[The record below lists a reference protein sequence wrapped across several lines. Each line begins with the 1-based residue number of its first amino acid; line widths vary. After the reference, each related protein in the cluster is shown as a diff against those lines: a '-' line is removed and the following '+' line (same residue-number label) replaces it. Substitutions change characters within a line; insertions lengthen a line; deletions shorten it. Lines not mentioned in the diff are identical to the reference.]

1 MATGNEGIQHQDA
14 KTQGRKEMGMN
25 ERPPFASSRLR
36 VLALTS
42 PVSPCL
48 RASVVN
54 TGLSGIANGS
64 PLDVGS
70 RNVSLRVAEGQAG
83 LPVLWERL
91 CTAYGLVCLVVL
103 LVGTS
108 ITHADDSTKLDASF
122 PADVQPLLKTY
133 CYECHSGD
141 TIEGE
146 LDFAAFTN
154 LSQVRQHTKV
164 WQKVSEMLLSEQMP
178 PQDAKPLSP
187 EDRAKLHNWV
197 HTVLMIE
204 AAAHA
209 GDPGPV
215 VLRRLSNAEYTYT
228 LRDLTGIET
237 LDPAKEFPVDSASGE
252 GFTNVGNSLVMSPAM
267 ITKYLDAG
275 KQVASHAVFLPSG
288 MRFSPDSTRR
298 DWTNAYLA
306 QIRTLYRKYSENGG
320 GSAVNLQGIQFDTNT
335 GGRLPVERYFRATLA
350 EREALTSGRKTIES
364 VAADNEL
371 SPKYLGTIWAML
383 NTPES
388 DPPSLLLAP
397 LRARWKTAQPDELP
411 HLMEL
416 VTPWQNTLWKFN
428 SVGQIGLHPDIKAW
442 QVPISPVVT
451 RQDFRVKLPA
461 ANPQGE
467 VVLSLAAFDA
477 GDGTMQDQVLWER
490 PRFVSP
496 GRPDLLLKD
505 IQRVSSELARSRDR
519 HFAQTAR
526 CLAAAAEAGQSTT
539 PVELQPLATKYEV
552 DEDSLSAWWEYLG
565 IGSSGQ
571 VTLGALIT
579 RPQERAEA
587 YDFIQGWVEGD
598 ALSVVA
604 NSSDQ
609 HVRIPG
615 NMKPHSIAVHP
626 TPTLS
631 VAVGWRS
638 PLATTLKITGAV
650 QHAHPECG
658 NGIEWALEIRRGN
671 TRQTLATGASLGATV
686 MPIGPLDSIAIRT
699 GDVIA
704 LVVSP
709 EGGNNSC
716 DLTAIDLALSDGTHT
731 WDMAQDLSPHI
742 LAGNPHADQQGNAG
756 VWSFYSQ
763 PTGEGSGHVIPSGSV
778 LAKWQ
783 ASGEPGEKRR
793 LASDVQTL
801 LQSEP
806 ATLSDD
812 SPDAALSKQ
821 LRSISGPFMAAV
833 FKEVASKSG
842 DPASVSDSPWGLP
855 ASRFGKHPDG
865 RAIESS
871 SLCVQAPDT
880 TEIRLPADLVAGAE
894 FVTTGLL
901 HPETAKDGAVRL
913 QVLAGPASEAQPSLA
928 TPILVTAESAT
939 SQRIEANLDEFRSLF
954 PAALCYTQIVP
965 VDEDVTLTLY
975 YREDNQLSRLML
987 SREQAAELDQMWD
1000 ELSYVSQ
1007 EPLELITAITQLYQF
1022 ATQDRPDMLPLI
1034 GAQQQPVQD
1043 RADAFRQRLLSSE
1056 PQQLDAVVQ
1065 FAHQAYRRPLTD
1077 LEQTQLRGLY
1087 QKLREE
1093 EIGHDDALRL
1103 TMARVLVSPAFLYH
1117 LEKPT
1122 PGTQASPVSEI
1133 ELASR
1138 LSYFLWSSA
1147 PDRELFDLAAAGKL
1161 SDPEV
1166 LSIQAQRMLRDPKAR
1181 RLATEFGC
1189 HWLHI
1194 HDFEH
1199 LNEKSERHFPTFAA
1213 LRGAMYEESI
1223 LVLTDL
1229 FQHDRSLLS
1238 LVDGDATFLNE
1249 ELAQHYGIPGVT
1261 GPQWRRVEG
1270 VRQYSRGSILS
1281 LASTMSKQSGASRT
1295 SPILRGT
1302 WLSEVMLGEKLPKP
1316 PKNVPVLS
1324 ETITEGLTERQMI
1337 QRHTSDPACNK
1348 CHMRIDPFGYA
1359 LEGFDAIGRLRT
1371 QDAAG
1376 LPIDTQTV
1384 LFDGTQVDG
1393 LSDLKTYLGQTRRA
1407 AFVRQF
1413 TKKLLGYS
1421 LGRAVQL
1428 SDEPLLIDIQ
1438 TQLSD
1443 NDSRVSLAIELI
1455 VRSRQFRE
1463 IRGKDALSVE

>member
-1 MATGNEGIQHQDA
+1 MASGNSGTQRQDA
-14 KTQGRKEMGMN
+14 TLPGGQEMRMN
-25 ERPPFASSRLR
+25 ESPLLAASRLIFS
-36 VLALTS
+36 VPTS
-42 PVSPCL
+42 SSSPCL
-48 RASVVN
+48 RVSVMNSVR
-54 TGLSGIANGS
+54 
-64 PLDVGS
+64 S
-70 RNVSLRVAEGQAG
+70 RKRAGQMC
-83 LPVLWERL
+83 P
-91 CTAYGLVCLVVL
+91 AYGLLGL
-103 LVGTS
+103 LAFLFIAS
-108 ITHADDSTKLDASF
+108 SMPADDSTKLDASF
-122 PADVQPLLKTY
+122 QADVQPLLKTY

-154 LSQVRQHTKV
+154 LSQVRKHTKV

-178 PQDAKPLSP
+178 PKDVKPLSP
-187 EDRAKLHNWV
+187 EDRTKLHSWV

-267 ITKYLDAG
+267 LTKYLDAG

-298 DWTNAYLA
+298 DWTNDYLA
-306 QIRTLYRKYSENGG
+306 QIRTLYRKYSANSG

-335 GGRLPVERYFRATLA
+335 GGRLPVERYLRATLS
-350 EREALTSGRKTIES
+350 EREALTSGQKTIEA
-364 VAADNEL
+364 VATEHDL
-371 SPKYLGTIWAML
+371 SPKYLGTIWTML
-383 NTPES
+383 NAPDT

-397 LRARWKTAQPDELP
+397 LRARWRTAQHDDIPQ
-411 HLMEL
+411 LMEL
-416 VTPWQNTLWKFN
+416 ATPWQNTLWKFN
-428 SVGQIGLHPDIKAW
+428 SVGQIGLHPDITAW
-442 QVPISPVVT
+442 QVPISPLTT
-451 RQDFRVKLPA
+451 RQEFHVKLPA
-461 ANPQGE
+461 GNPQGE

-477 GDGTMQDQVLWER
+477 GDGTLQDQVVWER

-496 GRPDLLLKD
+496 GRPDLLLQD
-505 IQRVSSELARSRDR
+505 IPRVATELARSRDR
-519 HFAQTAR
+519 HFAQAAR
-526 CLAAAAEAGQSTT
+526 CLAAATEAGQSAT

-552 DEDSLSAWWEYLG
+552 DEDSLAAWLEYLG
-565 IGSSGQ
+565 IGSSEN
-571 VTLGALIT
+571 VTLGTLIT
-579 RPQERAEA
+579 RQQERAEA
-587 YDFIQGWVEGD
+587 YDFIQGWVGDD
-598 ALSVVA
+598 ALQVLA

-609 HVRIPG
+609 PVRIPG
-615 NMKPHSIAVHP
+615 NVKPHSIVVHP
-626 TPTLS
+626 APTLS

-638 PLATTLKITGAV
+638 PLATTLKVTGAV

-658 NGIEWALEIRRGN
+658 NGIEWALEVRRGN
-671 TRQTLATGASLGATV
+671 TRQTVASGASLGATV

-704 LVVSP
+704 LVVRP
-709 EGGNNSC
+709 EDGNHSC
-716 DLTAIDLALSDGTHT
+716 DLTAIDLTLSDDTHE
-731 WDMAQDLSPHI
+731 WDMAKDLSPHI

-756 VWSFYSQ
+756 VWSFYSE
-763 PTGEGSGHVIPSGSV
+763 PTGGGSGHVIPVGSV

-783 ASGEPGEKRR
+783 ASSTPEEKQA
-793 LASDVQTL
+793 LAADVQSL
-801 LQSEP
+801 LQSDP
-806 ATLSDD
+806 ATLVAD
-812 SPDAALSKQ
+812 SPDAVLSQQ
-821 LRSISGPFMAAV
+821 LRSISGPFMSAV
-833 FKEVASKSG
+833 FNEVASKAS
-842 DPASVSDSPWGLP
+842 DPASGGDSPWGLP

-865 RAIESS
+865 RAIDTA
-871 SLCVQAPDT
+871 SLCVQAPDI
-880 TEIRLPADLVAGAE
+880 TEMRLPADLVAGSE
-894 FVTTGLL
+894 FVTSGLL
-901 HPETAKDGAVRL
+901 HPETAKEGAVRL
-913 QVLAGPASEAQPSLA
+913 QVLAAPASEAKPSVA
-928 TPILVTAESAT
+928 TPILVTADSAT
-939 SQRIEANLDEFRSLF
+939 SKRIAAQLDEFRSLF
-954 PAALCYTQIVP
+954 PPALCYTQIVP
-965 VDEDVTLTLY
+965 VDEVVTLTLY
-975 YREDNQLSRLML
+975 YREDQQLSRLML
-987 SREQAAELDQMWD
+987 SPEQAADLDRMWD
-1000 ELSYVSQ
+1000 ELFYVSQ
-1007 EPLELITAITQLYQF
+1007 EPLELVTAITQLYQF

-1034 GAQQQPVQD
+1034 SAQQQPVQD
-1043 RADAFRQRLLSSE
+1043 RADAFRQRLVSNE
-1056 PQQLDAVVQ
+1056 PQQLDAVVR
-1065 FAHQAYRRPLTD
+1065 FAQQAYRRPLTD

-1087 QKLREE
+1087 AKLREE
-1093 EIGHDDALRL
+1093 EIGHEDALRL
-1103 TMARVLVSPAFLYH
+1103 TIARVLVSPAFLYH

-1122 PGTQASPVSEI
+1122 PGTLASPVSEI
-1133 ELASR
+1133 ELANR

-1147 PDRELFDLAAAGKL
+1147 PDRELLDLANAGTLSQPDVLAA
-1161 SDPEV
+1161 
-1166 LSIQAQRMLRDPKAR
+1166 QAQRMLRDPKAR

-1194 HDFEH
+1194 HDFEN

-1223 LVLTDL
+1223 LLLTDL
-1229 FQHDRSLLS
+1229 FQNDRSLLS

-1249 ELAQHYGIPGVT
+1249 DLAWHYGIPGVT

-1270 VRQYSRGSILS
+1270 VRQYERGSILS

-1337 QRHTSDPACNK
+1337 QRHTADPACNK

-1359 LEGFDAIGRLRT
+1359 LEGFDAIGRHRT

-1384 LFDGTQVDG
+1384 LFDGTKVDG
-1393 LSDLKTYLGQTRRA
+1393 LNDLKAYLGQTRRA

-1428 SDEPLLIDIQ
+1428 SDEPLLTEIQ
-1438 TQLSD
+1438 TKFSE
-1443 NDSRVSLAIELI
+1443 NDSRVSVAIDAI

-1463 IRGKDALSVE
+1463 IRGKDVVTVE